1 LVCRLLKPCNIGQG
15 LNLSLQAICICFP
28 FQTAQEVYFQ
38 IDGSDE
44 VLGLCFEDGLLRFLV
59 IRRHLSSGRG
69 RLDIAGV
76 GEHGVVQ
83 QTLTHSTL
91 PIANH
96 VAQ

>member
-1 LVCRLLKPCNIGQG
+1 
-15 LNLSLQAICICFP
+15 LQAICICFP

-38 IDGSDE
+38 LDGSDE
-44 VLGLCFEDGLLRFLV
+44 VLGIYFEDGFLAISSYGLRL
-59 IRRHLSSGRG
+59 HLSSGRG